1 MSTTELDRYWLERQ
15 YASADTPPAKA
26 PDDAT
31 VIKIVKTFK
40 GAIGFVSKEAA
51 EREGVKIVL
60 IVEYLIAP
68 MGGRPDQPIGTLLF
82 GVVTGAFA
90 LASFAQASMSRP
102 AAALQEAPHPGGRSQ
117 SAALIELGRELF
129 FDTRL
134 SSTNTVACATC
145 HKPDRG
151 FSDGQRFS
159 VGVGGTPMKRHTP
172 HLYNL
177 AWGRTFFWD
186 GRASSLEEQALEP
199 IRNLEEM
206 GLPGDLAAEKLRAI
220 PAYDRTFAR
229 AFPQSGVKMKNIATA
244 IAAFERTLVAR
255 NAPYDRYDAGDE
267 SALDQAAV
275 RGKELFF
282 GRARCATCH
291 SGPNFTDGGFHNT
304 GVIGDDLGRAAFD
317 RVGEFQMR
325 PYPFFQM
332 RRAFKTPGLRNV
344 SLTAPYQHDG
354 SEASLAEVVRF
365 YNLGGRDPRSYGKAL
380 DIKPLNLT
388 EAELDDLVAFLEAL
402 TSQGTVP
409 AEVSR

>member
-1 MSTTELDRYWLERQ
+1 MAGNGPIRTPVVSIVAVAFVL
-15 YASADTPPAKA
+15 ASAAH
-26 PDDAT
+26 
-31 VIKIVKTFK
+31 
-40 GAIGFVSKEAA
+40 
-51 EREGVKIVL
+51 
-60 IVEYLIAP
+60 
-68 MGGRPDQPIGTLLF
+68 
-82 GVVTGAFA
+82 
-90 LASFAQASMSRP
+90 ASMSTP
-102 AAALQEAPHPGGRSQ
+102 AEV
-117 SAALIELGRELF
+117 IELGRELF

-145 HKPDRG
+145 HKPEHG

-159 VGVGGTPMKRHTP
+159 VGVSGTPMKRHTP
-172 HLYNL
+172 HLFNL
-177 AWGRTFFWD
+177 AGGRSFFWD

-220 PAYDRTFAR
+220 ASYQQSFAR
-229 AFPQSGVKMKNIATA
+229 AFPKSGVSMKNIATA
-244 IAAFERTLVAR
+244 LAAFERTLVAR
-255 NAPYDRYDAGDE
+255 NSPFDRYNAGDKT
-267 SALDQAAV
+267 ALDDAAR

-291 SGPNFTDGGFHNT
+291 SGPNFTDGLFHNT
-304 GVIGDDLGRAAFD
+304 GVLGDDIGRAAFD

-344 SLTAPYQHDG
+344 ALTAPYQHDG

-380 DIKPLNLT
+380 DIRALNLT
-388 EAELDDLVAFLEAL
+388 DAELDDLVAFLTAL
-402 TSQGTVP
+402 TSP
-409 AEVSR
+409 ATPPQE